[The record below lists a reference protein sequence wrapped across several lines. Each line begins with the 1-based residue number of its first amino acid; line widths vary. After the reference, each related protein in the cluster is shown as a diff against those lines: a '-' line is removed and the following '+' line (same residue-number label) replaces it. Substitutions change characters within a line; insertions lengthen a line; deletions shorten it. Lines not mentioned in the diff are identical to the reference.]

1 MANTLVKYGT
11 NHTATKVLPSEADV
25 VSGNYQVYV
34 TLIHEWGKQIVAKT
48 LATRTSALNYSYT
61 FNSLKLRSNGIYKI
75 KWEYTIA
82 GATYTDYSTIDVY
95 TPYATSTSFF
105 NNYAYLNN
113 AGNLAKF
120 DGLEQKIRNVIHA
133 YCGQEFTYYENLSL
147 TFDGSGGRTLSMPAK
162 VQVLTEVIATINTSL
177 DETASDETANI
188 EKTPDSDWFIRWKG
202 NKGTFKTYASYEVTA
217 DWGWLYVPSNVTQAT
232 EILIADQFN
241 DDNAYRNHGVTDL
254 YMDTHRMRIDEKITF
269 NSTGVIDA
277 DVLLMDYIKHE
288 FSWV

>member
-1 MANTLVKYGT
+1 VANTLVKYGT
-11 NHTATKVLPSEADV
+11 NHTATKTLPAEADV
-25 VSGNYQVYV
+25 VGGNYQVYV

-61 FNSLKLRSNGIYKI
+61 FNTLKLRSNGIYKI
-75 KWEYTIA
+75 KWEYEIA
-82 GATYTDYSTIDVY
+82 DTVYVDYSTIDVY
-95 TPYATSTSFF
+95 TPYATSATFF
-105 NNYAYLNN
+105 ANYAYLNN
-113 AGNLAKF
+113 AGNTAKF
-120 DGLEQKIRNVIHA
+120 DGFEQKVRNIIHA
-133 YCGQEFTYYENLSL
+133 YCGQTFTYYEDLSL
-147 TFDGSGGRTLSMPAK
+147 SLDGTGARTLTLPVK
-162 VQVLTEVIATINTSL
+162 LQNFTEVIATINDSL
-177 DETASDETANI
+177 GSTTSDETTSM

-202 NKGTFKTYASYEVTA
+202 NKGTFKTYASYEITG
-217 DWGWLYVPSNVTQAT
+217 DWGWVYVPSNVTQAA
-232 EILIADQFN
+232 ELLIAEQFN